1 MTAEDNAILKAIA
14 SRRSVRGYLPDPIDP
29 ELIRTILNTA
39 SRAPSGNNIQPWQ
52 VHVVGGEA
60 RERLSS
66 ALLAAFN
73 ANTPAQ
79 PDYQYY
85 PSTWRDPYLSRRR
98 ENGWSLYN
106 LLGIQK
112 GDKAQS
118 KLQHVRNFS
127 FYGEPAVHYISI
139 DADRGQGSCLDAGM
153 FITPLYLHS
162 ARRGCIRSNEPRS
175 DTQSIYNR

>member
-1 MTAEDNAILKAIA
+1 MC
-14 SRRSVRGYLPDPIDP
+14 SLPI
-29 ELIRTILNTA
+29 
-39 SRAPSGNNIQPWQ
+39 S
-52 VHVVGGEA
+52 
-60 RERLSS
+60 
-66 ALLAAFN
+66 LLAAFN

-118 KLQHVRNFS
+118 KLQHARNFS
-127 FYGEPAVHYISI
+127 FFGAPAVIYISI
-139 DADRGQGSCLDAGM
+139 DADMGPGSWLDARSEEHTSELQSLM
-153 FITPLYLHS
+153 RHS
-162 ARRGCIRSNEPRS
+162 YAV
-175 DTQSIYNR
+175 